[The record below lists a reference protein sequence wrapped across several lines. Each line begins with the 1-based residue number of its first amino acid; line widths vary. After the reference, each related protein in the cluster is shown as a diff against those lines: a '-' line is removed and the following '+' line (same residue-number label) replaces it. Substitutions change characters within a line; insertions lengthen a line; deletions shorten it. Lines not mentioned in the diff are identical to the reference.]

1 MATTCEAG
9 LRPGLL
15 GQDARPEP
23 SMPRQILVTAALP
36 YVNGHIHLGHLVEYI
51 QADIWVRFQRMQP
64 DHDVAFICADD
75 THGTA
80 TMIRARQ
87 EGRSEQ
93 QIMAEMSEAH
103 QKDFAEFGV
112 EFSHYG
118 STDSASN
125 KQLVGEIWAALRAAK
140 DETGAAIVADRD
152 VTQLF
157 DPKAGSFLADRFVK
171 GTCPKCKSPDQYG
184 DSCDKCASTFSPTD
198 LIDPVSTLSGAKPEL
213 RSAKHYFVRLEPFRA
228 FLKEWT
234 RSTVADGSATLQ
246 PEIANWLHGTFLSDE
261 LRDWDVSRPAPYFGF
276 EIPDAPGNYFYVWV
290 DAPVGYLA
298 SLTDACAAGKVSGAP
313 RQWWPKIGDAG
324 YADPAV
330 EIHHFIGKDITYFHT
345 LFWPAMLKTAH
356 YKLPTQVHVH
366 GFLTVEGEKMSKSKG
381 TFIRARAYLD
391 AALDPAYLRYY
402 FASKLN
408 AKVEDIDLNLTEFAD
423 KVNSDV
429 VGKVVNLA
437 SRTAKF
443 AQGGAW
449 PQTYAET
456 GFGVVECTEIAVNIV
471 TVAERVALYYNSCDY
486 SAVTRELMQLADQA
500 NEFVERLAP
509 WKLAKDPANQKQLV
523 GGCSIA
529 LKYYWSLVVMLRPIL
544 PKLAEATEAL
554 FDKRITCWED
564 VDVPLSS
571 LSGIQGRPF
580 VHLLARLDPVKVQT
594 MVDASKVEN
603 PVIAAPAAST
613 TVDDGAA
620 LSAEPL
626 AGTIAF
632 EDFGKIDLRVARIL
646 SAEDV
651 PKAKKILK
659 LTVTLGG
666 DDRRTVFA
674 GIKTAYGDPTKLVG
688 RLIVIVANLAAKPMS
703 FGTSE
708 GMAIAAGPGGSDI
721 FLLSPDSGAKPGQR
735 VH

>member
-1 MATTCEAG
+1 M
-9 LRPGLL
+9 
-15 GQDARPEP
+15 
-23 SMPRQILVTAALP
+23 SRQILVTAALP

-51 QADIWVRFQRMQP
+51 QADIWVRFQRMRGHQ
-64 DHDVAFICADD
+64 VAFICADD

-112 EFSHYG
+112 EFCHYG
-118 STDSASN
+118 STDSDSN
-125 KQLVGEIWAALRAAK
+125 KALVGEIWKALRDDK
-140 DETGAAIVADRD
+140 RDGSSLVAERD

-184 DSCDKCASTFSPTD
+184 DSCDKCAATFSPTD

-213 RSAKHYFVRLEPFRA
+213 RSAKHYFVRLEPFRE

-234 RSTVADGSATLQ
+234 RGSTAGQAHLQ
-246 PEIANWLHGTFLSDE
+246 SEIANWLHGTFLSEE

-298 SLTDACAAGKVSGAP
+298 SLTDACAAKKITGTP
-313 RQWWPKIGDAG
+313 RSWWPKAGDTG
-324 YADPAV
+324 FDQHDV

-345 LFWPAMLKTAH
+345 LFWPAMLKTAG

-366 GFLTVEGEKMSKSKG
+366 GFLTVDGEKMSKSKG
-381 TFIRARAYLD
+381 TFIRARTYLE

-408 AKVEDIDLNLTEFAD
+408 GKVEDIDLNLTEFAD

-429 VGKVVNLA
+429 VGKLVNLA

-443 AQGGAW
+443 VPALTVHYPDDGGLFA
-449 PQTYAET
+449 A
-456 GFGVVECTEIAVNIV
+456 G
-471 TVAERVALYYNSCDY
+471 VAEAEAIASAYASCDY
-486 SAVTRELMQLADQA
+486 NGALRRIMALADRA
-500 NEFVERLAP
+500 NEFVEARAP
-509 WKLAKDPANQKQLV
+509 WALKKDPAKAAELAATCTVSLNLFRQLCIYLAPVLPGLAHKAGELLGAPCATWSDAATPVV
-523 GGCSIA
+523 GKTLA
-529 LKYYWSLVVMLRPIL
+529 TFQHLV
-544 PKLAEATEAL
+544 
-554 FDKRITCWED
+554 
-564 VDVPLSS
+564 
-571 LSGIQGRPF
+571 
-580 VHLLARLDPVKVQT
+580 ARLDPAKIQI
-594 MVDASKVEN
+594 MVHASKVE
-603 PVIAAPAAST
+603 APAVAENT
-613 TVDDGAA
+613 ATAAATVDDGAA
-620 LSAEPL
+620 LQAEPI
-626 AGTIAF
+626 AGIIAF

-646 SAEDV
+646 SAEEV
-651 PKAKKILK
+651 PKAKKIIK
-659 LTVTLGG
+659 LTVSLGG

-708 GMAIAAGPGGSDI
+708 GMAVAAGPGGSEI

-735 VH
+735 IH

>member
-1 MATTCEAG
+1 
-9 LRPGLL
+9 
-15 GQDARPEP
+15 
-23 SMPRQILVTAALP
+23 MPRQILVTAALP

-51 QADIWVRFQRMQP
+51 QADIWVRFQRMRGN
-64 DHDVAFICADD
+64 HVAFICADD

-93 QIMAEMSEAH
+93 QIMAEMSDAH
-103 QKDFAEFGV
+103 QRDFADFGV

-125 KQLVGEIWAALRAAK
+125 KALVGEIWAALRAAK
-140 DETGAAIVADRD
+140 DQAGAAIVAERD
-152 VTQLF
+152 VTQLY

-171 GTCPKCKSPDQYG
+171 GICPKCKSPDQYG

-213 RSAKHYFVRLEPFRA
+213 RSAKHYFVRLEPFRS

-234 RSTVADGSATLQ
+234 RSNVADGVTTLQ

-298 SLTDACAAGKVSGAP
+298 SLTDACAAGKVKGTP
-313 RQWWPKIGDAG
+313 RQWWPKTGDAG
-324 YADPAV
+324 YAEPSV

-345 LFWPAMLKTAH
+345 LFWPAMLKTAG

-366 GFLTVEGEKMSKSKG
+366 GFLTVDGEKMSKSKG
-381 TFIRARAYLD
+381 TFIRARTYLD

-408 AKVEDIDLNLTEFAD
+408 SKVEDIDLNLTEFAD

-443 AQGGAW
+443 VPALSATYPDDGGLFAAAAKESDAIAEA
-449 PQTYAET
+449 YA
-456 GFGVVECTEIAVNIV
+456 
-471 TVAERVALYYNSCDY
+471 SCDY
-486 SAVTRELMQLADQA
+486 NGALRRIMALADRA
-500 NEFVERLAP
+500 NEFVEVRAPWALKKDPSKVSELAATCTVSLNLFRQLCIYLAP
-509 WKLAKDPANQKQLV
+509 VLPDLARRAAELLHAPSSSWSDATQPVLGATLAPFQHLV
-523 GGCSIA
+523 
-529 LKYYWSLVVMLRPIL
+529 
-544 PKLAEATEAL
+544 
-554 FDKRITCWED
+554 
-564 VDVPLSS
+564 
-571 LSGIQGRPF
+571 
-580 VHLLARLDPVKVQT
+580 ARLDPAKVQV
-594 MVDASKVEN
+594 MVDASKVET
-603 PVIAAPAAST
+603 PAPATPAST
-613 TVDDGAA
+613 TATDDGAA
-620 LSAEPL
+620 LSAEPI
-626 AGTIAF
+626 AGTITF
-632 EDFGKIDLRVARIL
+632 EDFAKVDLRVARIL
-646 SAEDV
+646 AAEDV

-674 GIKTAYGDPTKLVG
+674 GIKSAYGDPAKLVG
-688 RLIVIVANLAAKPMS
+688 RLIVIVANLTPKPMS

>member
-1 MATTCEAG
+1 
-9 LRPGLL
+9 
-15 GQDARPEP
+15 
-23 SMPRQILVTAALP
+23 MPRQILVTAALP
-36 YVNGHIHLGHLVEYI
+36 YVNGDIHLGHLVEYI
-51 QADIWVRFQRMQP
+51 QADVWVRFQRMRGN
-64 DHDVAFICADD
+64 HVAYICADD

-80 TMIRARQ
+80 TMIRARK

-103 QKDFAEFGV
+103 QKDFAGFGV

-125 KQLVGEIWAALRAAK
+125 KALVGAIWAALRAAK
-140 DETGAAIVADRD
+140 DHSGAAIVADRD
-152 VTQLF
+152 VTQLY

-184 DSCDKCASTFSPTD
+184 DSCDKCAATFNPTD

-213 RSAKHYFVRLEPFRA
+213 RSAKHYFVRLEPFRT
-228 FLKEWT
+228 FLQAWT
-234 RSTVADGSATLQ
+234 RSSTSTGTTTLQ

-298 SLTDACAAGKVSGAP
+298 SLTDACAAGKISGTAS
-313 RQWWPKIGDAG
+313 QWWPKVGDAG
-324 YADPAV
+324 YADPSV

-345 LFWPAMLKTAH
+345 LFWPAMLKTAG

-366 GFLTVEGEKMSKSKG
+366 GFLTVDGEKMSKSKG
-381 TFIRARAYLD
+381 TFIRARTYLD
-391 AALDPAYLRYY
+391 ATLDPSYLRYY

-408 AKVEDIDLNLTEFAD
+408 SKVEDIDLNLTEFAD

-443 AQGGAW
+443 VPTLTTTYPDDGGLFAAAAKESDAI
-449 PQTYAET
+449 AESFAT
-456 GFGVVECTEIAVNIV
+456 
-471 TVAERVALYYNSCDY
+471 CDY
-486 SAVTRELMQLADQA
+486 NGALRRIMALADRA
-500 NEFVERLAP
+500 NEFVEARAPWALKKDPNKADELAAACTVALNLFRQLCVYLAP
-509 WKLAKDPANQKQLV
+509 VLPELAQKAAELLRAP
-523 GGCSIA
+523 CSSWA
-529 LKYYWSLVVMLRPIL
+529 DAATPVLGTT
-544 PKLAEATEAL
+544 LA
-554 FDKRITCWED
+554 
-564 VDVPLSS
+564 
-571 LSGIQGRPF
+571 PF
-580 VHLLARLDPVKVQT
+580 QHLIARLDPAKVQA
-594 MVDASKVEN
+594 MVDASKVES
-603 PVIAAPAAST
+603 PAAAAPSST
-613 TVDDGAA
+613 TAADDGSA
-620 LSAEPL
+620 LSAEPI

-632 EDFGKIDLRVARIL
+632 EDFAKVDLRVARIL
-646 SAEDV
+646 AAEDV
-651 PKAKKILK
+651 PKAKKIIK

-674 GIKTAYGDPTKLVG
+674 GIKTAYGDPTTLVG

>member
-1 MATTCEAG
+1 MSSA
-9 LRPGLL
+9 
-15 GQDARPEP
+15 Q
-23 SMPRQILVTAALP
+23 PRQILVTAALP

-51 QADIWVRFQRMQP
+51 QADIWVRFQRMQGN
-64 DHDVAFICADD
+64 HVAYICADD

-93 QIMAEMSEAH
+93 QIMAEMSTAH
-103 QKDFAEFGV
+103 QADFTAFGV

-125 KQLVGEIWAALRAAK
+125 KTLVNEIWAALRHSK
-140 DETGAAIVADRD
+140 PDGSSIVAERE
-152 VTQLF
+152 VTQLY
-157 DPKAGSFLADRFVK
+157 DPKAGCFLADRFVK
-171 GTCPKCKSPDQYG
+171 GICPKCKSPDQYG
-184 DSCDKCASTFSPTD
+184 DSCDKCGATFSPTD

-228 FLKEWT
+228 FLKDWT
-234 RSTVADGSATLQ
+234 RSGTLQ
-246 PEIANWLHGTFLSDE
+246 NEIANWLHGAFLNEE

-276 EIPDAPGNYFYVWV
+276 EIPDAPGNFFYVWV
-290 DAPVGYLA
+290 DAPVGYIA
-298 SLTDACAAGKVSGAP
+298 SLTDACAAGKLSGTP
-313 RQWWPKIGDAG
+313 RSWWPKVGDADFEKG
-324 YADPAV
+324 

-345 LFWPAMLKTAH
+345 LFWPAMLKTAG
-356 YKLPTQVHVH
+356 YQLPTNVHVH
-366 GFLTVEGEKMSKSKG
+366 GFLTVDGEKMSKSKG
-381 TFIRARAYLD
+381 TFIRARTYLE
-391 AALDPAYLRYY
+391 AGLDPAYLRYY

-408 AKVEDIDLNLTEFAD
+408 AKVEDIDLNLTEFTA
-423 KVNSDV
+423 KVNSDL

-443 AQGGAW
+443 VSQLSDAYDDCLPGQAGAQGLWAIGVQRGDLIENAYRTGNYSEAMRLIMGLADAANEYVE
-449 PQTYAET
+449 QTAPWHLKKDTAQVRELAK
-456 GFGVVECTEIAVNIV
+456 VC
-471 TVAERVALYYNSCDY
+471 TVALNLFYQLCIYLRPVLPH
-486 SAVTRELMQLADQA
+486 LADEA
-500 NEFVERLAP
+500 ATLLNAP
-509 WKLAKDPANQKQLV
+509 TNKWKYAQGNPLTSNVIAPFRHLV
-523 GGCSIA
+523 
-529 LKYYWSLVVMLRPIL
+529 
-544 PKLAEATEAL
+544 
-554 FDKRITCWED
+554 
-564 VDVPLSS
+564 
-571 LSGIQGRPF
+571 
-580 VHLLARLDPVKVQT
+580 ARLDPVKAQA
-594 MVDASKVEN
+594 MVDASKVEA
-603 PVIAAPAAST
+603 PVVAVPAASA

-632 EDFGKIDLRVARIL
+632 EDFGKIDLRIARIL
-646 SAEDV
+646 VAEDV

-674 GIKTAYGDPTKLVG
+674 GIKTAYGDPSQLVG

-735 VH
+735 IH